1 MSRGASPFPA
11 TPPGVTPAVSRP
23 DTAGPAPDPFGRDG
37 PKRVARAPNPNLTR
51 RPLSPPD
58 RRLAS
63 ELKHHGREGSLS
75 GYTPPAHQRQGGFT
89 PSSLAALPSS
99 ERSAAEMAARKKGR
113 WVHHPTSELWRLRAR
128 SAGCP

>member
-63 ELKHHGREGSLS
+63 ELQHHGREGSPS

-89 PSSLAALPSS
+89 PS
-99 ERSAAEMAARKKGR
+99 RSGLGLGSDPNPNP
-113 WVHHPTSELWRLRAR
+113 HPNPIPYPNPE
-128 SAGCP
+128 P